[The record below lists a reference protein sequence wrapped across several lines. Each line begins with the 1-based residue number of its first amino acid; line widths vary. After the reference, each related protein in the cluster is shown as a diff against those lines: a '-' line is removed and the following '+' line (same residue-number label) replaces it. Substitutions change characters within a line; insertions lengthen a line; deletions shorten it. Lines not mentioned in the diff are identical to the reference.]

1 MTQNELSQSKRMHK
15 HHKELAQHRVSHQ
28 FDSHHKQQYQ
38 QVQEYL
44 QSLEVPYR
52 TDCTG
57 QHYVV
62 SVDGNNAKA
71 LHDAVAQVS

>member
-1 MTQNELSQSKRMHK
+1 MTQNELSQAKRMHK

-28 FDSHHKQQYQ
+28 FDSHHQQQYQ

-44 QSLEVPYR
+44 QSLEVPYQAS
-52 TDCTG
+52 
-57 QHYVV
+57 QHPYVV

-71 LHDAVAQVS
+71 LHDAVAQVK